1 MGRIKD
7 YLMDWEETGEDP
19 LNLIPEHIKA
29 HPSFD
34 DTYSSTND
42 RGKQC
47 GCSVSKQDSRYR
59 AVNKS

>member
-29 HPSFD
+29 HPPFANLD
-34 DTYSSTND
+34 PPTAIIL
-42 RGKQC
+42 K
-47 GCSVSKQDSRYR
+47 
-59 AVNKS
+59 